1 VQVQLDN
8 IHKPTNIRREE
19 KTQRYL
25 LADPSKALLLPKT
38 VKTLEAVT
46 TVKTEQLEGSVKPNT
61 RVCGPAWQTA

>member
-1 VQVQLDN
+1 VQLDN

-46 TVKTEQLEGSVKPNT
+46 TVKTEQLEVVT
-61 RVCGPAWQTA
+61 TARP